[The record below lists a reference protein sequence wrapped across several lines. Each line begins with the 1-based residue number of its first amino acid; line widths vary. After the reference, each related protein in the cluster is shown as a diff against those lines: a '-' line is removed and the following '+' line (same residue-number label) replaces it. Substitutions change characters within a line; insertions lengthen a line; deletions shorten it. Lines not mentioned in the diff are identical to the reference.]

1 VEVYCILCG
10 YMHECRLVSEG
21 GSRNLYW
28 CEDKRDYFILEK
40 EMLNGEG

>member
-1 VEVYCILCG
+1 V
-10 YMHECRLVSEG
+10 RS
-21 GSRNLYW
+21 GSLLYL